1 MAYSDVRSQYKPI
14 RPAFMGAVATAA
26 VLFVLGKFIGSKD
39 VGYDK
44 LYNLGLALPARLT
57 DSGLQLGDYVVVSG
71 SAFLAWLGLIMIG
84 FGATYAIYGA
94 IHEDPYLNSE
104 MEHQQERIRDAERH
118 QADLMGRAQGQQQQQ
133 PMGHDPMMGQPG
145 FQQPPGMGYPPQA
158 GYAGNYPP
166 PQAMGQ

>member
-14 RPAFMGAVATAA
+14 RPAFLGALGTLAA
-26 VLFVLGKFIGSKD
+26 LFVLGKYLGSKD

-44 LYNLGLALPARLT
+44 LYNLGLALPTRLA

-71 SAFLAWLGLIMIG
+71 SAFLAWLGLGLVG
-84 FGATYAIYGA
+84 FGVTYAIAGA
-94 IHEDPYLNSE
+94 THYDPYLNEE
-104 MEHQQERIRDAERH
+104 MEYQQERVRDAERH
-118 QADLMGRAQGQQQQQ
+118 QADLIGRSQGQQQQQ
-133 PMGHDPMMGQPG
+133 PMGNNPMMGQPG
-145 FQQPPGMGYPPQA
+145 FNQPPGMGYPPQG

>member
-14 RPAFMGAVATAA
+14 RPAFMGAVATAV

-71 SAFLAWLGLIMIG
+71 SAFLAWLSVVQSMRILTSTPRWSTSRSAYVMPS
-84 FGATYAIYGA
+84 ATKQTLWGVRK
-94 IHEDPYLNSE
+94 DSSNS
-104 MEHQQERIRDAERH
+104 RWAKT
-118 QADLMGRAQGQQQQQ
+118 
-133 PMGHDPMMGQPG
+133 P
-145 FQQPPGMGYPPQA
+145 
-158 GYAGNYPP
+158 
-166 PQAMGQ
+166 

>member
-14 RPAFMGAVATAA
+14 RPAIMSAVVTLAA
-26 VLFVLGKFIGSKD
+26 LFALGKFIGSKD

-44 LYNLGLALPARLT
+44 LYSLGLALPARLT

-71 SAFLAWLGLIMIG
+71 SAFIAWLGLIMIG
-84 FGATYAIYGA
+84 FGAAYAICGA
-94 IHEDPYLNSE
+94 THEDPYLNAE
-104 MEHQQERIRDAERH
+104 MEYQQERIRDAERH
-118 QADLMGRAQGQQQQQ
+118 QADLMGRAQGQQQQPSVGQ
-133 PMGHDPMMGQPG
+133 NPMMGQPG
-145 FQQPPGMGYPPQA
+145 FQQPPGMGYPPQN